1 MEFTLISG
9 ENPIVV
15 TAFAPQKQN
24 GTAIIMSCATGA
36 KQSYFKPF
44 ATYLAEHG
52 FLVFTY
58 DYSGIGRSKPNSLKR
73 YNTSASA
80 WGKLDLTTVIDHV
93 TQNYE
98 YNKLLLIGQS
108 IGGQIPGMSPS
119 IIKVDGL
126 INVVSQSGYWNLWPF
141 PLNIGLLFNWYL
153 LKVMTSIL
161 GYFPG
166 KKMGIMED
174 LPKGVA
180 LEWATWGL
188 SKDYLFDHV
197 KEANEAYARLKLPL
211 LAYSFS
217 DDTTAPKNTVIALNK
232 KYADCRIQ
240 HKHYTPAELQLRSI
254 GHFGFFREKCKMLW
268 DDLIHEINIYF

>member
-15 TAFAPQKQN
+15 TAFTPRKQN
-24 GTAIIMSCATGA
+24 GITIIMSCATGA

-58 DYSGIGRSKPNSLKR
+58 DYSGIGRSKPTHLKGF
-73 YNTSASA
+73 NTSASA

-93 TQNYE
+93 AQNYE

-108 IGGQIPGMSPS
+108 IGGQIPGLSPS
-119 IIKVDGL
+119 INKVDGL

-153 LKVMTSIL
+153 LKVMTSLL

-166 KKMGIMED
+166 KKW
-174 LPKGVA
+174 A
-180 LEWATWGL
+180 LW
-188 SKDYLFDHV
+188 KIF
-197 KEANEAYARLKLPL
+197 LK
-211 LAYSFS
+211 
-217 DDTTAPKNTVIALNK
+217 V
-232 KYADCRIQ
+232 
-240 HKHYTPAELQLRSI
+240 
-254 GHFGFFREKCKMLW
+254 
-268 DDLIHEINIYF
+268 